1 MRIALLLVGL
11 AGTLA
16 VAALQSGRAEAKP
29 AQEFV
34 VRVDPRLC
42 PSPLCG
48 GYWIALA
55 NHRRTRCVDGLYRS
69 RCYLASAWPVSRV
82 IEDGA
87 LVRGGIAAK
96 EHPGFGRLGILIATK
111 VRNPRGATASGSH
124 YRLRDTGIRCV
135 REPCFS
141 VRASRLNTRTTALL
155 SGVDLEPAGLEL
167 EEDMA
172 IALARDGLLAVGRLV
187 STDDGGR
194 VLRATRVYLTRA
206 KPRA

>member
-11 AGTLA
+11 ASALA
-16 VAALQSGRAEAKP
+16 IAALHSGRAEAKP

-34 VRVDPRLC
+34 VRADPRLC

-55 NHRRTRCVDGLYRS
+55 NHKRTRCVDGLFRS
-69 RCYLASAWPVSRV
+69 RCYVAAAWPASRV

-96 EHPGFGRLGILIATK
+96 EHSGFGRLGILIATR
-111 VRNPRGATASGSH
+111 VRSPKGATASGSY
-124 YRLRDTGIRCV
+124 YRLRDTGVRCV

-141 VRASRLNTRTTALL
+141 IRASRL
-155 SGVDLEPAGLEL
+155 
-167 EEDMA
+167 
-172 IALARDGLLAVGRLV
+172 
-187 STDDGGR
+187 
-194 VLRATRVYLTRA
+194 
-206 KPRA
+206 